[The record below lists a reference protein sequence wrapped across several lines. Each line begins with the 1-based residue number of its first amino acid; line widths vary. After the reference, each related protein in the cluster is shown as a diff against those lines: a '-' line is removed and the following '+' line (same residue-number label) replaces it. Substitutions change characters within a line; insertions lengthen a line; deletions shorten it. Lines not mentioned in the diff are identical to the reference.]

1 MQTIMLPVDAIF
13 FGKRQRT
20 DDESTKKHITELAE
34 DIKLNGLIHAPQVD
48 ENNNLVAGWCR
59 TQAIKTLDKPYFYG
73 GAEIAPGF
81 IPVTR
86 THKKEERDIFR
97 IELMENLRRKNLSP
111 IDEAKAITR
120 LHKYFEE
127 QAQGAWTKEDT
138 GKELD
143 TLRAEPPR
151 ETNARLKEVSESILI
166 APYENDPDVQK
177 ATSRREAVSIVKKK
191 MEQNLTSTLGQF
203 LTPTNDEF
211 TIIQGDCLQVLKT
224 LESGSFAGI
233 VCDPPY
239 GIGADDFG
247 EQAMKGGHK
256 YEDTS
261 DLAYEIAAAV
271 FSEGYRLCGPDAH
284 LYMFCDFRH
293 FPVLQTYGREF
304 SWDVFATP
312 LIWHKPN
319 LGHAP
324 WPGYFGRRFE
334 CILFAKKGGRTL
346 QRSRSD
352 VFEFAADT
360 KKIHA
365 AQKPVDLL
373 KELLSLSFFPGERVL
388 DPCAGSGGIF
398 RAAKSLNMLA
408 TGIEVDSESV
418 GFCKNAIAGG

>member
-1 MQTIMLPVDAIF
+1 MQTIMLPVEAIF

-20 DDESTKKHITELAE
+20 DDEGTKKHIVELAE
-34 DIKLNGLIHAPQVD
+34 DIKINGLIHAPQVD

-59 TQAIKTLDKPYFYG
+59 TQAIKTIETPYFYA

-86 THKKEERDIFR
+86 THKKEEKELYR

-111 IDEAKAITR
+111 LDEAKAIAR
-120 LHKYFEE
+120 LHKYYEE
-127 QAQGAWTKEDT
+127 SHTSWTREDT
-138 GKELD
+138 GKALD
-143 TLRAEPPR
+143 TLRAESPR
-151 ETNARLKEVSESILI
+151 EINARQKEVSDALMI
-166 APYENDPDVQK
+166 APYEADPDVQK
-177 ATSRREAVSIVKKK
+177 ATSRREAVAIVRKK
-191 MEQNLTSTLGQF
+191 MEQNLVATLGEF
-203 LTPTNDEF
+203 LVQDNSDFE
-211 TIIQGDCLQVLKT
+211 IIQGDCREVLKT
-224 LESGSFAGI
+224 LPSSSFAGI
-233 VCDPPY
+233 ICDPPY
-239 GIGADDFG
+239 GIDADTFG
-247 EQAMKGGHK
+247 DQTMKGGHK

-261 DLAYEIAAAV
+261 DLAIDIGRSV
-271 FSEGYRLCGPDAH
+271 FSEGHRVTGSDAH
-284 LYMFCDFRH
+284 LYMFCDLRH
-293 FPVLQTYGREF
+293 FSVLQALGREH

-360 KKIHA
+360 KKVHA
-365 AQKPVDLL
+365 AQKPVNLL

-398 RAAKSLNMLA
+398 TAAKQVNMLA
-408 TGIEVDSESV
+408 TGIEIDDQSI
-418 GFCKNAIAGG
+418 GFCKAAIAGEE